1 MIAMRAALAV
11 PLAAAVT
18 LAGCGLLVPEIQE
31 NRFSP
36 ADGQL
41 MVQAII
47 QSVHCE
53 AIKALRHLREDDVA
67 NAKEDHRRPVTD
79 FLLGWGVQLTLTLT
93 IDEKSALN
101 PNSVWTP
108 HSPLTSLFT
117 LSGAGTLSSEATRTD
132 KMSFYYKVSDL
143 LKRGYCATGVQ
154 QGNESSLLVQSDLKL
169 EEWLADYLMPLGTS
183 EGQAP
188 TSKGGI
194 LKSTVLSHDVKF
206 EVLSSGSLSPAWK
219 LTRATVNQSGSFL
232 STSRDRTHDLIFT
245 LGPGDETGFTSLA
258 PLNADNA
265 LQIGNAVSSGLRP
278 FLTP

>member
-1 MIAMRAALAV
+1 MSAIRWGV
-11 PLAAAVT
+11 FVGST
-18 LAGCGLLVPEIQE
+18 VFVAGCGLLVPEIQE

-53 AIKALRHLREDDVA
+53 AIKALKNLRADDIA
-67 NAKEDHRRPVTD
+67 NAKRDQRRPVTD
-79 FLLGWGVQLTLTLT
+79 FLLGWGVQMTLTLT
-93 IDEKSALN
+93 IDEKSTLN
-101 PNSVWTP
+101 PNSVWMP
-108 HSPLTSLFT
+108 ISPLTSVFT
-117 LSGAGTLSSEATRTD
+117 LSGAGTLSADATRTD

-154 QGNESSLLVQSDLKL
+154 HGNETSLLVQSDLKL

-183 EGQAP
+183 HGQAP

-206 EVLSSGSLSPAWK
+206 EVLSSGSLTPAWK

-232 STSRDRTHDLIFT
+232 SASRDRTHDLIFT
-245 LGPGDETGFTSLA
+245 LGPGDDTGFTSWA
-258 PLNADNA
+258 PLNADNS

-278 FLTP
+278 FVNP

>member
-1 MIAMRAALAV
+1 MSTIRSFVLASTAFFV
-11 PLAAAVT
+11 
-18 LAGCGLLVPEIQE
+18 AGCGLVVPEIQE

-36 ADGQL
+36 VDGQL

-53 AIKALRHLREDDVA
+53 AIKALKHVREDDLV
-67 NAKEDHRRPVTD
+67 NARRDNRRPVTD
-79 FLLGWGVQLTLTLT
+79 FLVGWGVQLTLTLT
-93 IDEKSALN
+93 IDEKSTLN
-101 PNSVWTP
+101 PTSVWTP
-108 HSPLTSLFT
+108 VSPLTSVFT
-117 LSGAGTLSSEATRTD
+117 LSGAGTLSSDATRTD

-194 LKSTVLSHDVKF
+194 LKSTVLSHEVKF
-206 EVLSSGSLSPAWK
+206 EVLSSGSLTPAWK
-219 LTRATVNQSGSFL
+219 LTRATVNQTSSLFT
-232 STSRDRTHDLIFT
+232 TSRDRTHDLIFT
-245 LGPGDETGFTSLA
+245 LGPGDSTGFTGLA
-258 PLNADNA
+258 AVNADNA

-278 FLTP
+278 LVGP